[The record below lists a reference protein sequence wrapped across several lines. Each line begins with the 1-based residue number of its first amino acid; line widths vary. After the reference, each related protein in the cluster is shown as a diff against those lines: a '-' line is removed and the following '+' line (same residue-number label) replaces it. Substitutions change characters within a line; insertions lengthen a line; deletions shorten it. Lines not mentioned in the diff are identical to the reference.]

1 MSNTNKKINL
11 NLDSQLL
18 TKLKIISFINNQKL
32 SQTIQ
37 QFLETQLSSFQKQNP
52 KLNLNQFSQINQST

>member
-37 QFLETQLSSFQKQNP
+37 QFLETQLQSFQKQNP
-52 KLNLNQFSQINQST
+52 KINLNQFTQSP

>member
-1 MSNTNKKINL
+1 MNNTNKKINL

-37 QFLETQLSSFQKQNP
+37 QFLETQLQSFQKQNP
-52 KLNLNQFSQINQST
+52 KINLNKFTQSP